1 MGFIDNLLNKALK
14 ATNEGVA
21 TIKENLKSNRVK
33 DYLREI
39 KEEVELCYGIPV
51 EEEHYANIVK
61 MFLNKKAS
69 EDGYWDENVDEL
81 LKNLVLFAVINKR
94 KEVTNQGEY
103 FDDMSPEQINQLV
116 ESIDVKYIYEIMS
129 KRKTDR
135 KSYLL
140 FLAGIER
147 NNSIE
152 SIPENAI
159 MFDVPKNEYLT
170 HIAKN
175 EYNKT
180 YEKKLLVEY
189 PTKYYLIEDG
199 IHPNIQK
206 ELYNFVKKRSE
217 EKLNAIYAVLGS
229 KLSEIL
235 KKDTET
241 ATEETKE

>member
-33 DYLREI
+33 EYLREI
-39 KEEVELCYGIPV
+39 KEEVELCYGTSV
-51 EEEHYANIVK
+51 DEEHYENIAS

-69 EDGYWDENVDEL
+69 EDGYWDENIDEL
-81 LKNLVLFAVINKR
+81 LKNLILFAVINKR
-94 KEVTNQGEY
+94 KEITNQGEY
-103 FDDMSPEQINQLV
+103 IEDMSPEQINQLV

-129 KRKTDR
+129 KRRTDR

-140 FLAGIER
+140 FLAGIEQ

-152 SIPENAI
+152 SVPENAV
-159 MFDVPKNEYLT
+159 MFDVPQNEYLT

-175 EYNKT
+175 NYNKT

-189 PTKYYLIEDG
+189 PTQYYLINDG
-199 IHPNIQK
+199 IHPHIQK
-206 ELYNFVKKRSE
+206 EFYNFVKKRSE
-217 EKLNAIYAVLGS
+217 EKLNAIYAVLGK

-241 ATEETKE
+241 ATEEPKE

>member
-33 DYLREI
+33 EYLREI
-39 KEEVELCYGIPV
+39 KEEVELCYGTSV
-51 EEEHYANIVK
+51 DEEHYENIAS

-69 EDGYWDENVDEL
+69 EDGYWDENIDEL
-81 LKNLVLFAVINKR
+81 LKNLILFAVINKR
-94 KEVTNQGEY
+94 KEITNQGEY
-103 FDDMSPEQINQLV
+103 IEDMSPEQINQLV

-129 KRKTDR
+129 KRRTDR

-140 FLAGIER
+140 FLAGIEQ

-152 SIPENAI
+152 SVPENAV
-159 MFDVPKNEYLT
+159 MFDVPQNEYLT

-175 EYNKT
+175 NYNKT

-189 PTKYYLIEDG
+189 PTQYYLINDG
-199 IHPNIQK
+199 IHPHIQK
-206 ELYNFVKKRSE
+206 EFYNFVKKRSE
-217 EKLNAIYAVLGS
+217 EKLNAIYAVLGK

-241 ATEETKE
+241 ATKEPKE